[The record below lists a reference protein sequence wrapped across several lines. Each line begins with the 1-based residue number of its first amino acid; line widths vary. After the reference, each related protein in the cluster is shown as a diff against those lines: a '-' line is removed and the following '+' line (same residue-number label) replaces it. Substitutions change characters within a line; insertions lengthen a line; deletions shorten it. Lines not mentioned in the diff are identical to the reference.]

1 MDNPRRQAVLTA
13 AAMILIAIFVLFVLP
28 PAANDSEKAFR
39 LIVAC
44 RNLRRDPQMAPRP
57 AGREWAA
64 MIRRGR
70 APLVVGLACIGLGVL
85 AGLAV
90 RNPPLRYAVSL
101 TALAL
106 GFGLLRRAFRVD

>member
-1 MDNPRRQAVLTA
+1 
-13 AAMILIAIFVLFVLP
+13 
-28 PAANDSEKAFR
+28 
-39 LIVAC
+39 
-44 RNLRRDPQMAPRP
+44 
-57 AGREWAA
+57 
-64 MIRRGR
+64 MIRRSGV
-70 APLVVGLACIGLGVL
+70 PLAAGLACIGLGVL

>member
-1 MDNPRRQAVLTA
+1 
-13 AAMILIAIFVLFVLP
+13 
-28 PAANDSEKAFR
+28 
-39 LIVAC
+39 
-44 RNLRRDPQMAPRP
+44 MAPRL

-64 MIRRGR
+64 VTRHSG
-70 APLVVGLACIGLGVL
+70 APLAAGLACIGLGIL

-90 RNPPLRYAVSL
+90 GNPPLHYAVSL